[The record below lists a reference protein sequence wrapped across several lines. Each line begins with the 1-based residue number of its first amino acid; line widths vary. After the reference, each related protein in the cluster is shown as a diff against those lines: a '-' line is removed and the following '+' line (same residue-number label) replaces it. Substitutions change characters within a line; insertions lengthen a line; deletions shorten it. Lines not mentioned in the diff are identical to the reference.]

1 MSHAVD
7 IYNKENNMTYI
18 KKSLYGLM
26 AFSATGLAFA
36 AVGDPALIE
45 YADKDGLVSAITSLQ
60 GIALA
65 VGTAFI
71 LLALTRMVYRKVRG
85 IAS

>member
-18 KKSLYGLM
+18 KKILYATVGLV
-26 AFSATGLAFA
+26 AGGSAIA